1 MRTRLALAGVMVVV
15 LGISC
20 GCSTTGGLEATG
32 TTAWND
38 EGARVLAKR
47 VVYNSGSLKGDLEVV
62 DLKSALA
69 GDLMRAQ
76 ATLRSRDRDTLSF
89 EYRFEWFDLNGIEIG
104 AGSSSW
110 KPLILIGRE
119 TKSIQAS
126 APDPRAREF
135 KLKLRE
141 PEQ

>member
-1 MRTRLALAGVMVVV
+1 MCTRLALAGVMAVV
-15 LGISC
+15 LGIAG
-20 GCSTTGGLEATG
+20 GCSTTAGVEATG
-32 TTAWND
+32 TTAWD
-38 EGARVLAKR
+38 DQGARVLAKR

-62 DLKSALA
+62 DLRSFMA

-89 EYRFEWFDLNGIEIG
+89 EYRFEWYDLQGMEIG

-110 KPLILIGRE
+110 KPLILTGKE
-119 TKSIQAS
+119 TKAIQAS
-126 APDPRAREF
+126 APDPRAREY